1 MSEQA
6 EQIDPVERVRR
17 LCLALPGTSER
28 LSHGEPT
35 FFVGKRVFVMMANN
49 HHQDGRIAVWLPVP
63 PGFQEGMIEQNPTA
77 FFRPPYVGGR
87 GWVGIELSQISDAD
101 LKMQIQIAWELIAP
115 ARLIASFRSA
125 AAE

>member
-6 EQIDPVERVRR
+6 EQLDPVERVRR
-17 LCLALPGTSER
+17 LCLALPGASER

-49 HHQDGRIAVWLPVP
+49 HHQDGRIAVWLAVP
-63 PGFQEGMIEQNPTA
+63 PGFQEGMIEQNPTT

-87 GWVGIELSQISDAD
+87 GWVGIELGQISDVD

-115 ARLIASFRSA
+115 ARLIASFRA
-125 AAE
+125 ATAP